1 MVVHNLHHSGRIL
14 TYSQILDNAEN
25 ARLGQNALAYF
36 DKIGKIEE
44 RFYNFGLR
52 NHQGLASSH
61 TTTETVT
68 KENFLTGKD
77 KVSIFFKNGLAYSGK
92 ATKFVRTKL

>member
-1 MVVHNLHHSGRIL
+1 L
-14 TYSQILDNAEN
+14 
-25 ARLGQNALAYF
+25 LGTKRSSLF
-36 DKIGKIEE
+36 CEIGKFEEE

-61 TTTETVT
+61 TTMETVT

-77 KVSIFFKNGLAYSGK
+77 KVSIFQKWSSLFWQNHEICQN
-92 ATKFVRTKL
+92 